1 MDFRHPTA
9 VVGSTA
15 RAWSTVTRGPLVF
28 EFSAGRPADPNATAP
43 PNSGALDLALYSHAY
58 ATSGFRDLVALAID
72 DVPTATVLD
81 HRLAVDFAWGVVA
94 DVVVERVTVVG
105 DLLRPVCAGGRG
117 RQCL

>member
-9 VVGSTA
+9 VVGSAA

-43 PNSGALDLALYSHAY
+43 PNSGGWISRSTPTNY
-58 ATSGFRDLVALAID
+58 AASGFRDLVALAID

-81 HRLAVDFAWGVVA
+81 HRLAVDFARGVVA

-105 DLLRPVCAGGRG
+105 
-117 RQCL
+117 